1 MKNFIPPEVNVHD
14 FDIKDVITTSE
25 IKLPEDEIDT
35 LDNNL

>member
-1 MKNFIPPEVNVHD
+1 MRNFIPPEVKVVD
-14 FDIKDVITTSE
+14 FEIKDVITTSE